1 MIERASTRTSR
12 LSCRVFVVIAESIY
26 VALLPRDVIGIHVAA
41 HESAYDLPDSMHVV
55 AYKFV
60 CNELHGIHAHIRG
73 SVHDLIY
80 GISADTY
87 VDIREHGRGAIQYV

>member
-1 MIERASTRTSR
+1 VIFVSICDVP
-12 LSCRVFVVIAESIY
+12 LSQVFA
-26 VALLPRDVIGIHVAA
+26 DTHVAA
-41 HESAYDLPDSMHVV
+41 HESVYDLPDSMHVV

-60 CNELHGIHAHIRG
+60 CNELHGIHAHIRE

-87 VDIREHGRGAIQYV
+87 VDIHEHGRDAICHI